1 MWDKA
6 TPLPGIPGR
15 GLLRLVEGRRGA
27 WGTGGGKS
35 PWRGS
40 VSREIAGYGEVRWR
54 RKPGREGQQ
63 DPRRGRGPA
72 GGSVVAFE
80 MDAGFFAG
88 FLQEFRHVHGQ
99 PGAGGVLL
107 F

>member
-6 TPLPGIPGR
+6 SPLPGIPGR
-15 GLLRLVEGRRGA
+15 GLLRLVEGRRG
-27 WGTGGGKS
+27 
-35 PWRGS
+35 RG
-40 VSREIAGYGEVRWR
+40 EQEGENPHGGEVR
-54 RKPGREGQQ
+54 PGKLQVMAGCAGGENWGGRDSKTPGL
-63 DPRRGRGPA
+63 GRGSA